1 MAMSPSRSRHSRFPT
16 LCAILLFG
24 VTAAGCVA
32 EVESSPFPDLS
43 SGNPVTVFVG
53 VNVLPMDRE
62 EVLRDQT
69 VVVQSE
75 DIVWVGASADTGE
88 IPSSARR
95 IEVDVPG
102 GAYLLPG
109 LSEMHAHVPGAA
121 ADADE
126 IQRIFD
132 LYLANGVTTIRS
144 MQGAPNQLE
153 LRQALREGRMRGPN
167 LYVAAPSIN
176 GNVTLTPEDA
186 VSQVRAHAEAGYDLL
201 KLHPGLTR
209 EVYDAMAQAARQSGI
224 TWAGHVSPQV
234 GLDHTLES
242 QQSTVDHLD
251 GYAEAAASEEVR
263 QRMLAGEPVPLQEM
277 VASATPERIAELARR
292 TREQGVWNVPT
303 LYLWENFYND
313 TAAEELASLTE
324 MTHATPEQL
333 GQWTMQKQTR
343 SFVELLEGWR
353 TGGLL
358 GAAQVDQDAAD
369 ALIRLRREVVKAL
382 YDEGAP
388 MLLGTDSPQMFMVPG
403 HALHREVALLQ
414 EVGVSP
420 FQILESGTRNVGRY
434 VREELGLDE
443 PFGLVARGHRA
454 DLILLGGNPLEK
466 LEELQRPLGVMVRGE
481 WQGEEPPEGG

>member
-1 MAMSPSRSRHSRFPT
+1 MSHKRTQPSRFQT
-16 LCAILLFG
+16 VLIGLLVG
-24 VTAAGCVA
+24 VAVLGCVA
-32 EVESSPFPDLS
+32 EVESYPFPDLS
-43 SGNPVTVFVG
+43 SGDPATIFVG

-62 EVLRDQT
+62 EILRDQT
-69 VVVQSE
+69 VVVRNE

-88 IPSSARR
+88 IPQTARR
-95 IEVDVPG
+95 IDVDVPG

-109 LSEMHAHVPGAA
+109 LSEMHAHVPGATAGA
-121 ADADE
+121 AE

-176 GNVTLTPEDA
+176 GNVTPTPEDA
-186 VSQVRAHAEAGYDLL
+186 VAQVRAHAGAGYDLL

-234 GLDHTLES
+234 GLDHTLAS
-242 QQSTVDHLD
+242 RQSTVDHLD
-251 GYAEAAASEEVR
+251 GYVEAAASEEVR
-263 QRMLAGEPVPLQEM
+263 QRMLAGEAVPLHEM
-277 VASATPERIAELARR
+277 VASATGERIAELARR
-292 TREQGVWNVPT
+292 TEEQGVWNVPT

-313 TAAEELASLTE
+313 TAAETLAALPE
-324 MTHATPEQL
+324 MSHATPQQL
-333 GQWTMQKQTR
+333 SQWTTQKETR

-358 GAAQVDQDAAD
+358 GAAEVDQDAAD
-369 ALIRLRREVVKAL
+369 ALIGLRREVVKAL

-403 HALHREVALLQ
+403 YALHREVALLQ
-414 EVGVSP
+414 EVGISP
-420 FQILESGTRNVGRY
+420 FLILESGTRNVGRY

-443 PFGLVARGHRA
+443 TFGLVARGHRA
-454 DLILLGGNPLEK
+454 DLILLRGNPLEN
-466 LEELQRPLGVMVRGE
+466 LDELQRPMGVMVRGE
-481 WQGEEPPEGG
+481 WEG